1 MDLNHL
7 HPRQLRANYGWKPT
21 PARRLHEPVAVMPRG
36 MSKARRWFTYQGA
49 ADRLLRGQP
58 FALKLK
64 ADRLELG
71 LSRREYDRYRDQ
83 KRKANTHG

>member
-7 HPRQLRANYGWKPT
+7 HPRHLRARNGWKPT
-21 PARRLHEPVAVMPRG
+21 PPRPLHKPLLG
-36 MSKARRWFTYQGA
+36 MSPGTSKKRRWFTYKGA
-49 ADRLLRGQP
+49 ADRLLRGQS

-64 ADRLELG
+64 AARLELG

-83 KRKANTHG
+83 KWKATQ